1 MIIHLDEHYRT
12 QYNNSA
18 TFVLASVQAAAAQ
31 DREALRAQLLQN
43 LSAEVQRLQ
52 EEVATI
58 PSNDEDYPDPRV
70 PHLSATKRTLIP
82 HAPPT
87 DDGKKLDDVSEPM
100 QLPCGDVQWIVDNG
114 TLDRHLLAEANR
126 EAFCLQRDGVHYMVP
141 WMSFSEE
148 RTPTP
153 CAPQW
158 LDTAHGTMSVLL
170 NPARSETEIRQIR
183 RQNEEMMDGAATRS
197 LCTDIQ
203 LKP

>member
-1 MIIHLDEHYRT
+1 MNTTEPSTTIPPPLYW
-12 QYNNSA
+12 
-18 TFVLASVQAAAAQ
+18 LASKQPLLRIERLSELNSCVSMRKSWWERGAQ
-31 DREALRAQLLQN
+31 QQTAVEN

-158 LDTAHGTMSVLL
+158 LDTAHGTMSV
-170 NPARSETEIRQIR
+170 
-183 RQNEEMMDGAATRS
+183 
-197 LCTDIQ
+197 
-203 LKP
+203 